1 MPTGDQPHMPKMLD
15 LTMLA
20 MTGGL
25 ERTEAEHRTLFEGA
39 GLTFQRVI
47 PTPTPISFVVATV

>member
-1 MPTGDQPHMPKMLD
+1 MPTGDEPHMSKMLD

-25 ERTEAEHRTLFEGA
+25 ECTEDEDRRLFERA
-39 GLTFQRVI
+39 GLTFRHVVT
-47 PTPTPISFVVATV
+47 TPTPISFVVATV